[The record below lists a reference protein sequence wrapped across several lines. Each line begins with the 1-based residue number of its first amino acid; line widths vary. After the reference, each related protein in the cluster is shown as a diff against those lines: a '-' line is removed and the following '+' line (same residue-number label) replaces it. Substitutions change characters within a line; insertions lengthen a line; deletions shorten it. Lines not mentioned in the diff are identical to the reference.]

1 MPDIVIKLLFST
13 LPKLYLNIN
22 RGWDFGNK
30 VQKLIFIPVKM
41 FQLINDS
48 VGVLHM
54 LSDAK
59 KSLLS

>member
-1 MPDIVIKLLFST
+1 MDKH
-13 LPKLYLNIN
+13 N
-22 RGWDFGNK
+22 RGWVFGNK
-30 VQKLIFIPVKM
+30 LQKLIFIPVQV

-54 LSDAK
+54 LSDAN